1 MLGVQ
6 RFYKYKYMYTKLLMF
21 KDLPNK
27 TITTFMSLETVGNT
41 SSTSTTKISVNESM
55 QAESQQKKDYR

>member
-1 MLGVQ
+1 
-6 RFYKYKYMYTKLLMF
+6 MYTKLLMF